1 MSYQITNLKKLLYSL
16 ISGGDRIVVTEVT
29 NSLGKIETKAI
40 ELSEFTK
47 YYYTSSNISNIFRT
61 GSYDGI
67 FYGIFSGS
75 VDSSSFSIT
84 SSKSLFSNHLNYSA
98 TNGTASYSVNS
109 FSSSKSKY
117 SSFSLSSSFTD
128 ISLFSNTSSYVFVN
142 QNVNF
147 TKTSY
152 KSNSSISS
160 SISQKTKYI
169 IPSNNNGI
177 VRRSIHSDKSV
188 KSDFADKISSVNT
201 TKMKYAYESEKS
213 YNAITASVSDYSSY
227 AHISNKSK
235 KVLSGN
241 TDAFAYCSFQVGN
254 NNKLIPLCWYNVSKI
269 TFVTTPVNFSGCQF
283 IISYFTPPNRN
294 QSLIVKA
301 DSSPL
306 SGGASNADIKNN
318 TACWAVNCSRTSG
331 IIYVHRVQYGKTRWS
346 GAWTQS
352 RYLRATT
359 PRPILSNSI
368 FSFAAFTIQSNSSG
382 QPNSSGSN
390 DEAPPTTNSS
400 NCY

>member
-84 SSKSLFSNHLNYSA
+84 SSKSLFSNHLNYSV

-109 FSSSKSKY
+109 LSSSKSKY

-128 ISLFSNTSSYVFVN
+128 ISSFSNTSSYVFVN
-142 QNVNF
+142 QDVNF

-152 KSNSSISS
+152 KSDSSISS

-188 KSDFADKISSVNT
+188 KSDFADEISSANK
-201 TKMKYAYESEKS
+201 TKMKYAYESEQS
-213 YNAITASVSDYSSY
+213 YNAITASVSNYSSY
-227 AHISNKSK
+227 ANISNRSK

-241 TDAFAYCSFQVGN
+241 NDAFAYCSFQVGN

-269 TFVTTPVNFSGCQF
+269 SFVTTPVNFSGCQF
-283 IISYFTPPNRN
+283 IISYDTPPNRN

-306 SGGASNADIKNN
+306 GGALNNDIKNN
-318 TACWAVNCSRTSG
+318 TVCWAANCSRTSG
-331 IIYVHRVQYGKTRWS
+331 IIYVHRVQYGKTDWD
-346 GAWTQS
+346 GGFWEEH
-352 RYLRATT
+352 RYLNATT
-359 PRPILSNSI
+359 PTPILSGSI
-368 FSFAAFTIQSNSSG
+368 FSFAAFTIQS
-382 QPNSSGSN
+382 NSSGSN

-400 NCY
+400 NC

>member
-109 FSSSKSKY
+109 LSSSKSKY

-128 ISLFSNTSSYVFVN
+128 ISSFSNTSSYVFVN
-142 QNVNF
+142 QDVNF

-152 KSNSSISS
+152 KSDSSISS

-188 KSDFADKISSVNT
+188 KSDFADEISSANK
-201 TKMKYAYESEKS
+201 TKMKYAYESEQS
-213 YNAITASVSDYSSY
+213 YNAITASVSNYSSY
-227 AHISNKSK
+227 ANISNRSK

-241 TDAFAYCSFQVGN
+241 NDAFCI
-254 NNKLIPLCWYNVSKI
+254 L
-269 TFVTTPVNFSGCQF
+269 F
-283 IISYFTPPNRN
+283 I
-294 QSLIVKA
+294 
-301 DSSPL
+301 SSR
-306 SGGASNADIKNN
+306 K
-318 TACWAVNCSRTSG
+318 
-331 IIYVHRVQYGKTRWS
+331 
-346 GAWTQS
+346 
-352 RYLRATT
+352 
-359 PRPILSNSI
+359 
-368 FSFAAFTIQSNSSG
+368 
-382 QPNSSGSN
+382 
-390 DEAPPTTNSS
+390 
-400 NCY
+400 